1 MNRYGTELMGNML
14 GMEEL
19 SDREPGVF
27 IIISG
32 FEICMSH
39 ICNTPFC
46 PRSHKLQ
53 ALLCPIMPTRAS
65 PVLLS
70 YSTPKNLYCTLCV
83 C

>member
-1 MNRYGTELMGNML
+1 MNRYGTELMDTML

-39 ICNTPFC
+39 I
-46 PRSHKLQ
+46 LQ
-53 ALLCPIMPTRAS
+53 HSFLPL
-65 PVLLS
+65 
-70 YSTPKNLYCTLCV
+70 
-83 C
+83 